1 MSIADSRAL
10 CKAVP
15 QIPSGP
21 EGSSGSGFTPV
32 PQANPAVSNG
42 HPVERQK

>member
-15 QIPSGP
+15 QTPSGP

-42 HPVERQK
+42 HPRKV